1 MPNIENLKPFDSNQ
15 SREKAK
21 INGRKGGIKS
31 GEAKRARK
39 TMKEM
44 LDYLLEK
51 EIANKQGEKASTQE
65 AISVALIKQALG
77 GNVKAYEVIRDTIG
91 EKPTDKQEIINT
103 TPQIVVANQADANLI
118 KDIQNVKANENV
130 L

>member
-1 MPNIENLKPFDSNQ
+1 MANEQNLKPFDSNQ

-39 TMKEM
+39 TMREM
-44 LDYLLEK
+44 LTYLLEK
-51 EIANKQGEKASTQE
+51 EITNKQGEKASTQE
-65 AISVALIKQALG
+65 AITVALIKQALR
-77 GNVKAYEVIRDTIG
+77 GNVKAWEVIRDTIG
-91 EKPTDKQEIINT
+91 EKPTEKQEVTGNMNIAPSTINIL
-103 TPQIVVANQADANLI
+103 PVKG
-118 KDIQNVKANENV
+118 KDE